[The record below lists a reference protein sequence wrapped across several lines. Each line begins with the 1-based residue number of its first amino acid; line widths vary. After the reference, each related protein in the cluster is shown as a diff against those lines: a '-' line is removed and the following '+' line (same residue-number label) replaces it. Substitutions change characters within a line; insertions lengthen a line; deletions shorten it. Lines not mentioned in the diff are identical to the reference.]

1 MGNRIETA
9 GNIFHLVFIL
19 HKCFLRSV
27 TPKVGIPL
35 SIKQIQV
42 MHALY
47 SNKTNNMKELANET
61 RMSKQYLSNIIKVLV
76 KKGIVRRERALHDRR
91 VVMIS
96 PTSTGRTL
104 LENITKEALAS
115 LADKLVPF
123 HDEDLI
129 VLNSVVTRLVSLID
143 EEIVSR

>member
-1 MGNRIETA
+1 
-9 GNIFHLVFIL
+9 
-19 HKCFLRSV
+19 
-27 TPKVGIPL
+27 
-35 SIKQIQV
+35 